1 METIQAQITLD
12 NAKAI
17 QELQRLNQTITNSFQ
32 SLSKTLGDSLGKV
45 DGKTAGQ
52 KIANDISSEG
62 KKAGV
67 SFGDLFKSSLLAS
80 LASSG
85 IQAAIGG
92 IFGNLKESIDLSSDA
107 ERSGVVLGVM
117 AEKLNLSREK
127 AKQLAE
133 TLGKDLKIGI
143 GASSEGI
150 QNLVK
155 SGLNLDQ
162 VNDLMRRFNNEAIT
176 GKSSTIDQATAVKNL
191 TFAYMTGNSALG
203 NMSGISENFQDIEK
217 KGLGIL
223 QKKGELLG
231 LTVGQLDQAQ
241 SMQARYA
248 GIIDLTNLTLGSSD
262 KLQGTYGDNL
272 AVLDS
277 RFTQLKLSAGQ
288 ALTSGLNPLLTSLV
302 SLTQNIDFTS
312 FGQMVSNSIDFI
324 TNNFTLLTSILAGF
338 SAGGV
343 ALGVISSFTA
353 ISGAITAFGIAA
365 AAAGGITSMA
375 FFPITAA
382 VVAIGLAVAGLALA
396 WQTNF
401 GNIQIITQTVISQ
414 ISNLAPSFGILALAI
429 GGVVAIFVGFPT
441 ILSIASASIPIFTA
455 GLAMIPTA
463 IGFVI
468 SSIAF
473 IGTAIMGIWPIIF
486 GIGPMI
492 MSMIPAFF
500 TLAGAIFSS
509 IIPTIMAVATT
520 IFTSLI
526 PAIFSII
533 PSLFAT
539 IGGFIMWAGA
549 AIMSAGATLLAM
561 LPVILTIGLIAA
573 VVGLLFKAWSGNWMG
588 IKDITASIIGGIIP
602 FLQTAFKFILDV
614 VAGTMKAILSVIT
627 SILGFVVNVVADS
640 LAVVT
645 GFFFDGFFAMED
657 IVTGFMDVLAGLF
670 SGDLSKVVQGFGK
683 VFAGIIGLAAAPVKA
698 VVKAV
703 ESGLNLII
711 DMINGVTQNDVVKGV
726 LEKFGMKVG
735 KMNPLDFAKDFDKK
749 VTDAQAGAVGIGGET
764 AQKEYEKKASER
776 AGQKEAAMSAIKD
789 GAKAVTGAM
798 DGANSAIQGAID
810 SANSALK
817 NAPSELAKGLQG
829 LGQSIADNIGK
840 LNPMEEMQK
849 KQQEMQDKMKA
860 DQEKMKSDQDKM
872 KADMDKQK
880 ADAEANLQKAQSSQP
895 KGAGGGG
902 GGGKSEAEK
911 QADEAKKLAEQKA
924 KDEANAQKEIEKLK
938 VANIKNDTDRQKASL
953 DLQAKNDLENF
964 KGSES
969 QKAEFAKL
977 QAENVAKEKAE
988 IDKKLAEQ
996 SQKEAEKTQKEQIQ
1010 QQKEV
1015 AKTGEQ
1021 YDNLI
1026 GRLSTLNQKQQEYT
1040 DKTKES
1046 TKIADS
1052 QKIADIRDQLAKLGT
1067 ANFGQMGIMNDGTAP
1082 TPAKTPTTP
1091 INRGQVILSNE
1102 QPQAQNQPPADPS
1115 TLTQPID
1122 DTAKKTSE
1130 GIDTLIEKIK
1140 TGISGAIAEGS
1151 KAIIEEIT
1159 KMDEEVV
1166 KIFNLVNEGWITIAQ
1181 AIGQNVIT
1189 GIISGLQKGE
1199 RSIYSAIAS
1208 LETSALRAVNIEV
1221 KSREEFGDEKGRGA
1235 ALGVPSVMNPN
1246 VEFMRGF
1253 KPYSAGSQTNNQ
1265 AQNNQ
1270 KTANFGDININNNT
1284 DFDVF
1289 KGQLNGIFV
1298 G

>member
-85 IQAAIGG
+85 IQAAISKTMD
-92 IFGNLKESIDLSSDA
+92 FGKSFFD
-107 ERSGVVLGVM
+107 
-117 AEKLNLSREK
+117 
-127 AKQLAE
+127 
-133 TLGKDLKIGI
+133 
-143 GASSEGI
+143 ASSQMEDYRASFGA
-150 QNLVK
+150 LV
-155 SGLNLDQ
+155 GD
-162 VNDLMRRFNNEAIT
+162 
-176 GKSSTIDQATAVKNL
+176 VKV
-191 TFAYMTGNSALG
+191 G
-203 NMSGISENFQDIEK
+203 
-217 KGLGIL
+217 
-223 QKKGELLG
+223 GELLG
-231 LTVGQLDQAQ
+231 QIYDMASKTPFETTELASSAQLLLQYNVAQKDVLDTLSRLGDASGGNAVKMNSLALAYGQVNAAGKATMGDINQMINAGFNPLNVIAQKTGKSMGELRGEVEKGAVSSQMIKDAFIVATSAGGQFYGMMEAKSKTVSGRLSTFSDQIKTIGM
-241 SMQARYA
+241 SIM
-248 GIIDLTNLTLGSSD
+248 GVSKTGEI
-262 KLQGTYGDNL
+262 LQGGLFDVISNGIDFVAQKL
-272 AVLDS
+272 AMVNWEEVGGKI
-277 RFTQLKLSAGQ
+277 R
-288 ALTSGLNPLLTSLV
+288 V
-302 SLTQNIDFTS
+302 SLIFVFEALNNSVKF
-312 FGQMVSNSIDFI
+312 VSD
-324 TNNFTLLTSILAGF
+324 NFTLFSSTVQAIMPNLIQAG
-338 SAGGV
+338 S
-343 ALGVISSFTA
+343 
-353 ISGAITAFGIAA
+353 
-365 AAAGGITSMA
+365 
-375 FFPITAA
+375 
-382 VVAIGLAVAGLALA
+382 
-396 WQTNF
+396 
-401 GNIQIITQTVISQ
+401 
-414 ISNLAPSFGILALAI
+414 SFGILALAI
-429 GGVVAIFVGFPT
+429 GGVVAIFVAFPT
-441 ILSIASASIPIFTA
+441 ILSIAAASIPIFTA

-573 VVGLLFKAWSGNWMG
+573 VVGLLFKAWSSNWMG

-817 NAPSELAKGLQG
+817 NAPGELAKGLQG

-880 ADAEANLQKAQSSQP
+880 ADAEANLQKAQFSQP
-895 KGAGGGG
+895 KGAGG

-938 VANIKNDTDRQKASL
+938 VANIKNDADRQKASL

-1026 GRLSTLNQKQQEYT
+1026 GRLSTLNQKQAEYT

-1067 ANFGQMGIMNDGTAP
+1067 ANFGQMGIITGDTAP
-1082 TPAKTPTTP
+1082 TPATTPTTP
-1091 INRGQVILSNE
+1091 INQGQVILSKE
-1102 QPQAQNQPPADPS
+1102 QPQAQNQPPADPA

-1140 TGISGAIAEGS
+1140 TGISGAISEGS

-1221 KSREEFGDEKGRGA
+1221 KSREEFGDEGRGA

-1246 VEFMRGF
+1246 VEFMRSF